1 MDTERK
7 QITALSQHSINAAMG
22 KLTEEHPEL
31 TQVKVHSRTGNKLEA
46 TIGQP
51 LVSLKVK
58 GANGADLE
66 YTCRLASGTL
76 HFDYED
82 EDGGPDP

>member
-1 MDTERK
+1 
-7 QITALSQHSINAAMG
+7 MG
-22 KLTEEHPEL
+22 KLTEDHPEL

-58 GANGADLE
+58 GASRADLE

-82 EDGGPDP
+82 DNGNPDL